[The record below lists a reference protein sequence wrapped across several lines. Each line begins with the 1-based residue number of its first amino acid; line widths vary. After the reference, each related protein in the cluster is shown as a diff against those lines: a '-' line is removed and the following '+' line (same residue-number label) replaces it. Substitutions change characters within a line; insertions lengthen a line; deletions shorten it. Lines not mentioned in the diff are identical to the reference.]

1 MDVLRFLLCI
11 KPPLKEE
18 GGPGRKA
25 VEEFL
30 HEIFFLI
37 SQKNPSVTC
46 SDSSLQGSLICKDS
60 NRNHSLSF
68 FRKMLVISAE
78 ISYNKKV
85 YTSIFRLRATK
96 ISIYPIV
103 VPMPLSKVNT

>member
-1 MDVLRFLLCI
+1 
-11 KPPLKEE
+11 
-18 GGPGRKA
+18 
-25 VEEFL
+25 
-30 HEIFFLI
+30 
-37 SQKNPSVTC
+37 
-46 SDSSLQGSLICKDS
+46 
-60 NRNHSLSF
+60 
-68 FRKMLVISAE
+68 MLVISIE

>member
-1 MDVLRFLLCI
+1 
-11 KPPLKEE
+11 
-18 GGPGRKA
+18 
-25 VEEFL
+25 
-30 HEIFFLI
+30 
-37 SQKNPSVTC
+37 
-46 SDSSLQGSLICKDS
+46 
-60 NRNHSLSF
+60 
-68 FRKMLVISAE
+68 MLVISAE

>member
-1 MDVLRFLLCI
+1 MKSFSLYHRRTTQSL
-11 KPPLKEE
+11 
-18 GGPGRKA
+18 A
-25 VEEFL
+25 V
-30 HEIFFLI
+30 
-37 SQKNPSVTC
+37 TA
-46 SDSSLQGSLICKDS
+46 SLQGSLICKDS

-68 FRKMLVISAE
+68 FRKTLVISIE

>member
-1 MDVLRFLLCI
+1 MGRSPLFVVYE
-11 KPPLKEE
+11 PPLKEE
-18 GGPGRKA
+18 GDRRKA

-46 SDSSLQGSLICKDS
+46 SDSFPTGSLICKDS

-68 FRKMLVISAE
+68 FRTMLVISAE